1 MEPPKPSTPTEE
13 EAAPAVAAPR
23 FRLGKQSSMAPDR
36 SGGGGDGDNGGAG
49 AASEEEAAGVVNFQL
64 MYMAHEGN
72 ADGIRELLD
81 AGADPNFR
89 DSDGRTAMHI
99 SACEGHADVVELL
112 LDRGAVAV
120 EDQWGSTPLA
130 DAMHYQNHDVIKILE
145 KHGSKNKVAPM
156 HVDSDRDVPE
166 YEIDP
171 SELDF
176 TNGKDLSKGTFR
188 KATWRGI
195 PVAVKKLDDDVI
207 NDENKVQAF
216 RDELDVLQL
225 IRHPNVVQFLG
236 AVTQSN
242 PMMIVMEFMPKGDL
256 RKHLNK
262 KGALEPS
269 YAVKLALDIARG
281 MSYLHEHKP
290 QSIIHRDLEPSNIL
304 RDDTGHLKVA
314 DFDLCKML
322 KWRRKVR
329 EEKPVTSV
337 GNACRYVAPEVLRTE
352 EYDNKVDVFS
362 FGLIL
367 QEMIEGCLPFYDKK
381 IDEIEKAHSS
391 KERPAFRAP
400 PKHYAHGLKELIE
413 QCWSENP
420 ADRPD
425 FRVVI
430 DRLSAIQSELAHRN
444 RWKVRT
450 LRCFLS
456 FEGLRKKDRN
466 EGSTTRSS
474 RSSRSKF

>member
-1 MEPPKPSTPTEE
+1 MEPQPPTSTEE
-13 EAAPAVAAPR
+13 EAAAGSTTPR
-23 FRLGKQSSMAPDR
+23 FRLGKQSSLAPNR
-36 SGGGGDGDNGGAG
+36 GGGGGENGAE
-49 AASEEEAAGVVNFQL
+49 ASGEAAGVASFQM
-64 MYMAHEGN
+64 MYLAHEGN
-72 ADGIRELLD
+72 AEGIRELLD

-89 DSDGRTAMHI
+89 DSDGRTALHI
-99 SACEGHADVVELL
+99 SACEGHAEVVALL
-112 LDRGAVAV
+112 LDRGAEAVV

-145 KHGSKNKVAPM
+145 KHGSNHKVAPM
-156 HVDSDRDVPE
+156 HVNSDRDVPE

-171 SELDF
+171 NELDF
-176 TNGKDLSKGTFR
+176 TNGKDLAKGTFR

-195 PVAVKKLDDDVI
+195 MVAVKKLDDDVLT
-207 NDENKVQAF
+207 DENKVQAF

-236 AVTQSN
+236 AVTQTN

-256 RKHLNK
+256 RKHLSK
-262 KGALEPS
+262 KGALEPL

-290 QSIIHRDLEPSNIL
+290 QAIIHRDLEPSNIL

-329 EEKPVTSV
+329 EDKPVTSP
-337 GNACRYVAPEVLRTE
+337 GNACRYVAPEVLRKE

-362 FGLIL
+362 FALIL
-367 QEMIEGCLPFYDKK
+367 QEMIEGCLPFHDKK

-391 KERPAFRAP
+391 KERPPFRAP
-400 PKHYAHGLKELIE
+400 AKHYAYGLRELIE
-413 QCWSENP
+413 KCWSENP
-420 ADRPD
+420 ADRPN

-430 DRLSAIQSELAHRN
+430 DRLSAIQIELARRN
-444 RWKVRT
+444 RWKVRP
-450 LRCFLS
+450 LKCFLS

-474 RSSRSKF
+474 RSSR